1 MFSSRSKVLASIFT
15 VGALALASCSSD
27 SSDSSTSTDAAGGD
41 SYRVGSTI
49 VSDGKYHIKKASQII
64 YPTK

>member
-1 MFSSRSKVLASIFT
+1 MIVYTPTIQTVAMIISIIT
-15 VGALALASCSSD
+15 
-27 SSDSSTSTDAAGGD
+27 
-41 SYRVGSTI
+41 STI